1 LKNPADYDLL
11 IIGGGP
17 AGLTAG
23 LYAARARLK
32 VLLIEKLVP
41 GGQMISTDRIDNYP
55 GFPEGVSG
63 AELSLIMRAQAERFD
78 LKIETNEAV
87 AMDVAPPVK
96 TVSLADRKVTCRAV
110 IIATGATPRRLGVP
124 GEERFWGK
132 GVSSCATCDGPF
144 YRGKEVVAVGGGN
157 TALKESLFLTKF
169 VEKLYLVHRRDRWRA
184 EAVMQERVL
193 ADNRIEVIWNSALTH
208 IDGGDVVARAT
219 IKNITTGTSRTLPV
233 SACFIWIGIQSNAA
247 FIGNLLPTDAAGFI
261 LTDAEMRTS
270 MPGVFAAGDIRS
282 VPTRQIAGAVGDGAM
297 AAHSAQQYIE
307 SLES

>member
-23 LYAARARLK
+23 LYAARARLN

-55 GFPEGVSG
+55 GFPEGISG
-63 AELSLIMRAQAERFD
+63 AELSLMMRDQAERFA
-78 LKIETNEAV
+78 LKIETNEVV
-87 AMDVAPPVK
+87 ALEAASSVK
-96 TVSLADRKVTCRAV
+96 RLSLADRTVTCRAV
-110 IIATGATPRRLGVP
+110 IIATGATPKRLGVP

-144 YRGKEVVAVGGGN
+144 YKGKAVVAVGGGN

-169 VEKLYLVHRRDRWRA
+169 VEKLYLVHRRNRWRA
-184 EAVMQERVL
+184 EAILQERVH
-193 ADNRIEVIWNSALTH
+193 ADKRIEVIWNSTLSH
-208 IDGGDVVARAT
+208 IDGENVVEHAIIT
-219 IKNITTGTSRTLPV
+219 DITTGKSQALSV

-247 FIGNLLPTDAAGFI
+247 FVGNLVQTDAAGFI
-261 LTDAEMRTS
+261 LTDTEMKTS
-270 MPGVFAAGDIRS
+270 VPGVFAAGDIRS

-297 AAHSAQQYIE
+297 AAYSAQHYIE

>member
-1 LKNPADYDLL
+1 MKNPADYDLL

-23 LYAARARLK
+23 LYSARARLK

-55 GFPEGVSG
+55 GFPEGISG
-63 AELSLIMRAQAERFD
+63 AELSLMMRAQAERFE
-78 LKIETNEAV
+78 LKIETNEVV
-87 AMDVAPPVK
+87 ALNASLPIK
-96 TVSLADRKVTCRAV
+96 TVTLADRAVTCRTV

-124 GEERFWGK
+124 GEEIFWGK

-144 YRGKEVVAVGGGN
+144 YRDKVVVAVGGGN

-169 VEKLYLVHRRDRWRA
+169 VKKLYLVHRRDRWRA
-184 EAVMQERVL
+184 EAIMQERVR
-193 ADNRIEVIWNSALTH
+193 ADERIEVLWNSALTR
-208 IDGGDVVARAT
+208 IEGGDVVKQAIVT
-219 IKNITTGTSRTLPV
+219 DITTGKSQTLSV

-247 FIGNLLPTDAAGFI
+247 FAVNAVQTDAAGFI
-261 LTDAEMRTS
+261 LTDTEMKTS
-270 MPGVFAAGDIRS
+270 VPGVFAAGDIRS

-297 AAHSAQQYIE
+297 AAYSAQHYIE
-307 SLES
+307 SIES

>member
-41 GGQMISTDRIDNYP
+41 GGQMIGTDRIDNYP
-55 GFPEGVSG
+55 GFPEGISG
-63 AELSLIMRAQAERFD
+63 AELSLIMRNQAERFD
-78 LKIETNEAV
+78 LKIETNELV
-87 AMDVAPPVK
+87 ALDVAPPVK
-96 TVSLADRKVTCRAV
+96 TVSLADRTVTCRAV

-132 GVSSCATCDGPF
+132 GVSCCATCDGPF
-144 YRGKEVVAVGGGN
+144 YRGKGVIAVGGGN

-169 VEKLYLVHRRDRWRA
+169 VERLYLVHRRDRWRA
-184 EAVMQERVL
+184 EAIMQERVR
-193 ADNRIEVIWNSALTH
+193 ADERIEVIWNSALTR
-208 IDGGDVVARAT
+208 IEGGDVVERAT
-219 IKNITTGTSRTLPV
+219 VTDITTGKSRTLSV
-233 SACFIWIGIQSNAA
+233 SACFIWIGIQSTAA
-247 FIGNLLPTDAAGFI
+247 FAGNSVRTDAAGFI
-261 LTDAEMRTS
+261 LTDTEMKTS
-270 MPGVFAAGDIRS
+270 VPGVFAAGDIRS

-297 AAHSAQQYIE
+297 AAYSAQHYIE
-307 SLES
+307 SLDS

>member
-1 LKNPADYDLL
+1 MTPEAYDLL

-23 LYAARARLK
+23 LYAARARLN

-55 GFPEGVSG
+55 GFPEGISG
-63 AELSLIMRAQAERFD
+63 AELSLMMRAQAERFD
-78 LKIETNEAV
+78 LKIETNEVLSLEA
-87 AMDVAPPVK
+87 AGPLK
-96 TVSLADRKVTCRAV
+96 TVTLSDRAVTCPAV
-110 IIATGATPRRLGVP
+110 IIAAGASPRRLGVP
-124 GEERFWGK
+124 GEDTYWGK

-184 EAVMQERVL
+184 EAIMQERVL
-193 ADNRIEVIWNSALTH
+193 ADNRIEVIWNSVLTQ
-208 IDGGDVVARAT
+208 IGGGEVVDCAT
-219 IKNITTGTSRTLPV
+219 VRNVTTGTSRTLPV

-247 FIGNLLPTDAAGFI
+247 FTGNLLRTDSAGFI
-261 LTDAEMRTS
+261 LTDTEMRTS
-270 MPGVFAAGDIRS
+270 VPGIFAAGDIRS

>member
-1 LKNPADYDLL
+1 MKNHPDHDLL

-41 GGQMISTDRIDNYP
+41 GGQMITTDRIDNYP

-63 AELSLIMRAQAERFD
+63 ADLSLMMRAQAERFE
-78 LKIETNEAV
+78 LKIETNEVV
-87 AMDVAPPVK
+87 AMETAGPVK
-96 TVSLADRKVTCRAV
+96 TVTLSDRAV
-110 IIATGATPRRLGVP
+110 TSRAVLIATGATPKRLGVP
-124 GEERFWGK
+124 GEETFWGK

-144 YRGKEVVAVGGGN
+144 YKGKVAVAVGGGN

-184 EAVMQERVL
+184 EALMQERVH
-193 ADNRIEVIWNSALTH
+193 ADTRIEVIWNSVLTH
-208 IDGGDVVARAT
+208 IEGDAVVERAT
-219 IKNITTGTSRTLPV
+219 VKDISTGISRTLEA
-233 SACFIWIGIQSNAA
+233 SACFIWIGIQPNAA
-247 FIGNLLPTDAAGFI
+247 FIGNSLQTDATGFI
-261 LTDAEMRTS
+261 LTDAEMKTS
-270 MPGVFAAGDIRS
+270 VPGVFAAGDIRS

-297 AAHSAQQYIE
+297 AAYSAQHYIE
-307 SLES
+307 SFPS

>member
-1 LKNPADYDLL
+1 MTPAVYDLL

-23 LYAARARLK
+23 LYAARARLN

-55 GFPEGVSG
+55 GFPEGISG
-63 AELSLIMRAQAERFD
+63 AELSLMMRAQAERFE
-78 LKIETNEAV
+78 LKIETNEVV
-87 AMDVAPPVK
+87 ALEAAGPLK
-96 TVSLADRKVTCRAV
+96 TVTLSDRTVTCRTI
-110 IIATGATPRRLGVP
+110 IIASGATPKRLGVP
-124 GEERFWGK
+124 GEETYWGK

-144 YRGKEVVAVGGGN
+144 YRGKGVVAVGGGN

-184 EAVMQERVL
+184 EGIMQERVL
-193 ADNRIEVIWNSALTH
+193 ADKRIEVIWNSVLTH
-208 IDGGDVVARAT
+208 IDGGDVVERAT
-219 IKNITTGTSRTLPV
+219 VKDITTGKSRTLPV

-270 MPGVFAAGDIRS
+270 VPGVFAAGDIRS
-282 VPTRQIAGAVGDGAM
+282 VPTRQIAGAVGDGAL
-297 AAHSAQQYIE
+297 AAYSAQHYIE